1 MADLVSGNNA
11 HVFGLA
17 RRHATGQASL
27 HQAPP
32 RNTAF
37 RDLPPPTGSAPFR
50 LDLRDIVAPAV
61 YDAIVRNR
69 KLVFHLNGDMGG
81 IQYAVPQEL
90 VAKGMEDDFQAD
102 ASALPAFLS
111 ITGDCVYFNGQVS
124 EYY

>member
-17 RRHATGQASL
+17 RPHATGQASL

-81 IQYAVPQEL
+81 IEYAVPQEL
-90 VAKGMEDDFQAD
+90 VAKGMENDFQAD
-102 ASALPAFLS
+102 ASA
-111 ITGDCVYFNGQVS
+111 
-124 EYY
+124 